1 MVSVISLVAACI
13 LYLISLLH
21 VYWACRG
28 TWGTTTVI
36 PEKNGKRTFSPRP
49 GMTLLIAVLLALSAV
64 ILLMRA
70 SYISFRFN
78 AVLLQAGAW
87 ICAVVFALRVIG
99 DFNYVGLFKRISNTK
114 FAKMDTWLYVPLCT
128 FLSFA
133 FLLSI
138 FFGGTQQ

>member
-13 LYLISLLH
+13 LFLISLLH

-28 TWGTTTVI
+28 TWGTSAVI
-36 PEKNGKRTFSPRP
+36 PERNGKRTFSPHP
-49 GMTLLIAVLLALSAV
+49 GLTLVIAGLLAFAAI

-70 SYISFRFN
+70 SYISFSFN

-99 DFNYVGLFKRISNTK
+99 EFNYVGLFKRIRNTK

-138 FFGGTQQ
+138 FYTTQ

>member
-13 LYLISLLH
+13 LFLISLLH

-28 TWGTTTVI
+28 TWGTSAVI
-36 PEKNGKRTFSPRP
+36 PERNGKRTFSPHP
-49 GMTLLIAVLLALSAV
+49 GLTLVIAGLLAFVAI

-70 SYISFRFN
+70 SYISFSFN

-99 DFNYVGLFKRISNTK
+99 EFNYVGLFKRIRNTK

-138 FFGGTQQ
+138 FYTTQ

>member
-13 LYLISLLH
+13 LFLISLLH

-28 TWGTTTVI
+28 TWGTSAVI
-36 PEKNGKRTFSPRP
+36 PERNAKRTFSPHP
-49 GMTLLIAVLLALSAV
+49 GLTLVIAGLLAFAAI

-70 SYISFRFN
+70 SYISFSFN

-99 DFNYVGLFKRISNTK
+99 EFNYVGLFKRIRNTK

-138 FFGGTQQ
+138 FYTTQ

>member
-13 LYLISLLH
+13 LFLISLLH

-28 TWGTTTVI
+28 TWGTSAVI
-36 PEKNGKRTFSPRP
+36 PERNGKRTFSPHP
-49 GMTLLIAVLLALSAV
+49 GLTLVIAGLLAFAAI

-70 SYISFRFN
+70 SYISFSFN
-78 AVLLQAGAW
+78 AILLQAGAW

-99 DFNYVGLFKRISNTK
+99 EFNYVGLFKRIRNTK

-138 FFGGTQQ
+138 FYTTQ

>member
-13 LYLISLLH
+13 LFLISLLH

-28 TWGTTTVI
+28 TWGTSAVI
-36 PEKNGKRTFSPRP
+36 PERNGKRTFSPHR
-49 GMTLLIAVLLALSAV
+49 GLTLVIAGLLAFAAI
-64 ILLMRA
+64 ILFMRA

-78 AVLLQAGAW
+78 AVLLQGGAW

-99 DFNYVGLFKRISNTK
+99 EFKYVGLFKRITNTG

-128 FLSFA
+128 FLSIA

-138 FFGGTQQ
+138 FYTTQ

>member
-13 LYLISLLH
+13 LFLFSLLH

-28 TWGTTTVI
+28 TWGTSAVI
-36 PEKNGKRTFSPRP
+36 PERNGKRTFSPHS
-49 GMTLLIAVLLALSAV
+49 GLTLVIAGLLAFAAI

-70 SYISFRFN
+70 SYISFSFN

-99 DFNYVGLFKRISNTK
+99 DFKYVGLFKRITNTR

-138 FFGGTQQ
+138 FYTTQ